1 MAESES
7 IVATAKVP
15 AAAKTRADGESRPD
29 SGGIKPGG
37 PEKNPPT
44 GNGNARP
51 IPEAKATVKTADTD
65 EDARTN
71 AEIEALALE
80 EARVAAL
87 VRERAERQAKAKAE
101 IARKAAEQAKLAAT
115 SPTAVNEQ
123 SGTSIEAIHPAQP
136 VDKVAAPANAYRIT
150 PDDDPPKPKPA
161 SDVSHFRHGIAAAV
175 AANGIESIGSL
186 LGPKTRHFLPSNRR
200 VWHYTCEGD
209 RVGPVSFEEL
219 KKRAADSLLDPR
231 LDRVW
236 KKGMDE
242 WTPAGRIDGLF
253 EHLNAPPKPRESLA
267 KPTVPLQPTQ
277 RLTQRLIHS
286 KTRTEFA
293 WPGARRRSLLLA
305 TMVFPLV
312 WKHSLL
318 VVSPFLIKQFGI
330 ILMGKLLPLA
340 ALVPLGV
347 AIHFGLKRLTNL
359 GMSRWWMLAACIPG
373 LNLWLGYR
381 CFACPPGFARHQK
394 WDGPGIALA
403 AVYWTA
409 MAAVVWMLI
418 FKPAKL
424 IDMADIPQLQK
435 HLRSGSFKK

>member
-15 AAAKTRADGESRPD
+15 AAAKTSAEGESRQD
-29 SGGIKPGG
+29 SGGIKPGSPG
-37 PEKNPPT
+37 KNPPNA
-44 GNGNARP
+44 NGKILPSA
-51 IPEAKATVKTADTD
+51 EAKAAARKAEED
-65 EDARTN
+65 EEARTN

-87 VRERAERQAKAKAE
+87 IRERAERQAKAKAE
-101 IARKAAEQAKLAAT
+101 IARRAAEQAKLAAT
-115 SPTAVNEQ
+115 SPTAVNVQ
-123 SGTSIEAIHPAQP
+123 SGTSIGGSHPAQP

-161 SDVSHFRHGIAAAV
+161 NDVSHSRQGIAAAV

-186 LGPKTRHFLPSNRR
+186 LGSKTRHFLPSTRR

-253 EHLNAPPKPRESLA
+253 EHLNAPPKTRETIA
-267 KPTVPLQPTQ
+267 KPTVPLQPSQ

-305 TMVFPLV
+305 TLVFPLV

-318 VVSPFLIKQFGI
+318 AVSPFLINQFGI

-381 CFACPPGFARHQK
+381 CFACPPGFACHKK

-409 MAAVVWMLI
+409 MAAVIWMLI

-424 IDMADIPQLQK
+424 IDMSDIPQLEK